1 MASVMFPRQ
10 AVAPGRPWWS
20 RSQRTGAIGALILG
34 VTAVRVLLAAS
45 LPLLP
50 QEAYYWSWSRS
61 LDWSYF
67 DHPPLAAYS
76 IALSTAIAGQTVFG
90 IKLAAVAW
98 SVGWNLLWAR
108 LVLDM
113 YGDRRLAFWCV
124 AVLNLCLLYLSMGVT
139 PTPDG
144 PLLFGWIGTIWALW
158 RVSAGGDPRWWYAAG
173 VFAGLAMIG
182 KYAAVLLLPVVL
194 SYLALSPNQR
204 HWLRKPQPYLA
215 MLIATLI
222 FTPVIVW
229 NADHGWASFA
239 FQGSKRIGQMGGFK
253 PHFLALLIGTQLLLV
268 TPYLLALCLST
279 FWRGAVA
286 WRTAAFDERTRLL
299 WLSAAVPLV
308 LFTLV
313 SLRSHVKPNWLAPA
327 YWSLIILGVRHL
339 LAGGAPRWRAGL
351 ASSALVV
358 VLALGVSLAPTLPM
372 LRGSDSWSGWH
383 EAAQRVAQE
392 QHALQ
397 VAGQRSF
404 VFSPNY
410 KISSL
415 LRFYLPGQERTYAQD
430 IYGARALQFDHGSAP
445 EDLRGA
451 TGLLVLSDQPQSHLD
466 LSRLKPYFDSVTLAA
481 VVETRTFGRV
491 LRRIEI
497 YRCENYKGHPR
508 LTGQRTE
515 HAGEAT
521 EAAE

>member
-1 MASVMFPRQ
+1 VNTTAQF
-10 AVAPGRPWWS
+10 VALSQPCRPLS
-20 RSQRTGAIGALILG
+20 ERAGAIGALILF
-34 VTAVRVLLAAS
+34 VTLVRLGLAAS
-45 LPLLP
+45 VPLLP
-50 QEAYYWSWSRS
+50 QEAYYWSWSRA

-124 AVLNLCLLYLSMGVT
+124 AVLNLCLLYMSMGVT
-139 PTPDG
+139 PTPDS

-158 RVSAGGDPRWWYAAG
+158 RVSTGGSSRWWYLAG
-173 VFAGLAMIG
+173 VFAGLAMLG

-194 SYLALSPNQR
+194 LYLALSPNQR

-215 MLIATLI
+215 MLIAVLI
-222 FTPVIVW
+222 FTPVVVW

-253 PHFLALLIGTQLLLV
+253 PHFLAVLIGTQLLLV
-268 TPYLLALCLST
+268 TPYLLAMCLSALG
-279 FWRGAVA
+279 RGFVA
-286 WRTAAFDERTRLL
+286 WRAPGFDDRNRLL
-299 WLSAAVPLV
+299 WLSAAVPAL

-327 YWSLIILGVRHL
+327 YWSLIILSMREL
-339 LAGGAPRWRAGL
+339 LAGSWPRWRVGL
-351 ASSALVV
+351 TSSALVALV
-358 VLALGVSLAPTLPM
+358 VLGVTLAPPLAV
-372 LRGSDSWSGWH
+372 LRSADSWSGWR
-383 EAAQRVAQE
+383 EAAQRVAQQ
-392 QHALQ
+392 QHMLQ
-397 VAGQRSF
+397 ATDQHSF

-415 LRFYLPGQERTYAQD
+415 IRFYLPNQQRTYAQD
-430 IYGARALQFDHGSAP
+430 IYGARALQFDHGPAP

-451 TGLLVLSDQPQSHLD
+451 TGLLVLSDQSQSRLD
-466 LSRLKPYFDSVTLAA
+466 LARLKPFFESVTLAD
-481 VVETRTFGRV
+481 VIEVRSFGRV
-491 LRRIEI
+491 VRRIEI
-497 YRCENYKGHPR
+497 YRCTGYTGHPR
-508 LTGQRTE
+508 ITGQR
-515 HAGEAT
+515 ADEADDPA